1 MKTFLFILLS
11 FFYPQ
16 QSEWLR
22 IAEEAK
28 PELQETI
35 VQPVTLVTPVQD
47 PTAFQGWRMEPVD
60 GLDNYF
66 QVSMKQNP
74 SVIVDFGR
82 HMTGYYQFRLRTTFR
97 CQDGPIRIRFTFA
110 EVPSEL
116 CTPFD
121 PYTGTLSRAW
131 LQDEVITLMD
141 IEQDIRLTRRVACR
155 YVKIELI
162 ASSPDFDFRFADMSF
177 AAVSSA
183 STLPEL
189 QNKSSQSD
197 TIARIQ
203 AVAVETL
210 RECMQTVYEDGP
222 KRDQR
227 LWIGDVYLESLA
239 NTYSFRNHALTR
251 RCLYLLA
258 GLAAEDGRLHGNV
271 FERPEPHPQVGSH
284 PEDYALLYN
293 VTLLNY
299 LRASGDTATAR
310 DLYPVAVRQMEYA
323 LSVYG
328 QYDGHWLFFDWRD
341 AVEKT
346 AAMECLTVFA
356 LHRSADLAETLGDKA
371 QAKAWRTRA
380 AQAKRQIRRD
390 FLNTQ
395 THMLADRGQYNEIT
409 QTWAVLSGVLS
420 PKEGKLALTAMKQR
434 PEVIRLGTPY
444 ANHYY
449 VEALIA
455 CGMNIEARRHVID
468 YWGGMV
474 AKGADTF
481 WEVYD
486 PANEYLSPYNFFP
499 VNSYCHAWSCTP
511 VYFIQCY
518 PDIFQ

>member
-35 VQPVTLVTPVQD
+35 VQPVTLVT
-47 PTAFQGWRMEPVD
+47 
-60 GLDNYF
+60 
-66 QVSMKQNP
+66 
-74 SVIVDFGR
+74 VIVDFGR

-227 LWIGDVYLESLA
+227 LWIGDVHLE
-239 NTYSFRNHALTR
+239 
-251 RCLYLLA
+251 
-258 GLAAEDGRLHGNV
+258 
-271 FERPEPHPQVGSH
+271 
-284 PEDYALLYN
+284 
-293 VTLLNY
+293 
-299 LRASGDTATAR
+299 
-310 DLYPVAVRQMEYA
+310 
-323 LSVYG
+323 
-328 QYDGHWLFFDWRD
+328 
-341 AVEKT
+341 
-346 AAMECLTVFA
+346 
-356 LHRSADLAETLGDKA
+356 
-371 QAKAWRTRA
+371 
-380 AQAKRQIRRD
+380 
-390 FLNTQ
+390 
-395 THMLADRGQYNEIT
+395 
-409 QTWAVLSGVLS
+409 
-420 PKEGKLALTAMKQR
+420 
-434 PEVIRLGTPY
+434 
-444 ANHYY
+444 
-449 VEALIA
+449 
-455 CGMNIEARRHVID
+455 
-468 YWGGMV
+468 
-474 AKGADTF
+474 
-481 WEVYD
+481 
-486 PANEYLSPYNFFP
+486 
-499 VNSYCHAWSCTP
+499 
-511 VYFIQCY
+511 
-518 PDIFQ
+518 

>member
-121 PYTGTLSRAW
+121 PYTCTLSRAW
-131 LQDEVITLMD
+131 LQDEVITPMD

-183 STLPEL
+183 
-189 QNKSSQSD
+189 
-197 TIARIQ
+197 
-203 AVAVETL
+203 
-210 RECMQTVYEDGP
+210 
-222 KRDQR
+222 
-227 LWIGDVYLESLA
+227 
-239 NTYSFRNHALTR
+239 NT
-251 RCLYLLA
+251 
-258 GLAAEDGRLHGNV
+258 
-271 FERPEPHPQVGSH
+271 PPH
-284 PEDYALLYN
+284 
-293 VTLLNY
+293 T
-299 LRASGDTATAR
+299 T
-310 DLYPVAVRQMEYA
+310 
-323 LSVYG
+323 
-328 QYDGHWLFFDWRD
+328 
-341 AVEKT
+341 K
-346 AAMECLTVFA
+346 
-356 LHRSADLAETLGDKA
+356 
-371 QAKAWRTRA
+371 
-380 AQAKRQIRRD
+380 
-390 FLNTQ
+390 
-395 THMLADRGQYNEIT
+395 
-409 QTWAVLSGVLS
+409 
-420 PKEGKLALTAMKQR
+420 
-434 PEVIRLGTPY
+434 
-444 ANHYY
+444 
-449 VEALIA
+449 
-455 CGMNIEARRHVID
+455 
-468 YWGGMV
+468 
-474 AKGADTF
+474 
-481 WEVYD
+481 
-486 PANEYLSPYNFFP
+486 
-499 VNSYCHAWSCTP
+499 
-511 VYFIQCY
+511 
-518 PDIFQ
+518 

>member
-22 IAEEAK
+22 IAEETK

-183 STLPEL
+183 
-189 QNKSSQSD
+189 
-197 TIARIQ
+197 
-203 AVAVETL
+203 
-210 RECMQTVYEDGP
+210 
-222 KRDQR
+222 
-227 LWIGDVYLESLA
+227 
-239 NTYSFRNHALTR
+239 NT
-251 RCLYLLA
+251 
-258 GLAAEDGRLHGNV
+258 
-271 FERPEPHPQVGSH
+271 PPH
-284 PEDYALLYN
+284 
-293 VTLLNY
+293 T
-299 LRASGDTATAR
+299 T
-310 DLYPVAVRQMEYA
+310 
-323 LSVYG
+323 
-328 QYDGHWLFFDWRD
+328 
-341 AVEKT
+341 K
-346 AAMECLTVFA
+346 
-356 LHRSADLAETLGDKA
+356 
-371 QAKAWRTRA
+371 
-380 AQAKRQIRRD
+380 
-390 FLNTQ
+390 
-395 THMLADRGQYNEIT
+395 
-409 QTWAVLSGVLS
+409 
-420 PKEGKLALTAMKQR
+420 
-434 PEVIRLGTPY
+434 
-444 ANHYY
+444 
-449 VEALIA
+449 
-455 CGMNIEARRHVID
+455 
-468 YWGGMV
+468 
-474 AKGADTF
+474 
-481 WEVYD
+481 
-486 PANEYLSPYNFFP
+486 
-499 VNSYCHAWSCTP
+499 
-511 VYFIQCY
+511 
-518 PDIFQ
+518 